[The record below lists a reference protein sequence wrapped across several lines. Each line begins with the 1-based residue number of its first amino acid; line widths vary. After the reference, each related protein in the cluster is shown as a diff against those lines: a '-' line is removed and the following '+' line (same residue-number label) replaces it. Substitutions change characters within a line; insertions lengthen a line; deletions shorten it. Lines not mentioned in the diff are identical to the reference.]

1 MRITFEAQSVEGVT
15 KQMVDFLANIRTEP
29 AQTTQTAKPA
39 QGATAEQIKKPA
51 FTVEDVRERFS
62 RLIQAGKAD
71 QAKQILASLGVQKL
85 GELPEEK
92 YAQALESANA
102 LLA

>member
-15 KQMVDFLANIRTEP
+15 KQMVDFLANVRTEP
-29 AQTTQTAKPA
+29 TQTTQTKVA
-39 QGATAEQIKKPA
+39 AERAVKT

-62 RLIQAGKAD
+62 RLIQAGQAEK
-71 QAKQILASLGVQKL
+71 AKQILASLGVQKL

-92 YAQALESANA
+92 YAQALESADA